1 MVCSSIAEVWGRGD
15 RKQSAI
21 KDEVYSAIAKIV
33 QGDFAVP
40 CAERTNHHHAALQ
53 YVYRCVS
60 RLSVQVVDTRT
71 TVLLGE

>member
-15 RKQSAI
+15 RKRSAI

-40 CAERTNHHHAALQ
+40 CAEQTNHHYAALR
-53 YVYRCVS
+53 YVYRYVS